1 MKKRACLVFALILLI
16 LQYAFSQSI
25 ARIVKQRD
33 REIDSFIET
42 EMKKRKIPGLALG
55 ICDAHG
61 FVKQKAYGLADVQ
74 NEAPVR
80 LQSVF
85 ELASLTKQFTA
96 GAIMLLVQEG
106 KLKFTDSI
114 KIHLKDCP
122 AAWNNITIRHLL
134 THTSGLPALGS
145 GYSGFKSFSNED
157 LRRILSNLNVQKDDS
172 YRSVITDT
180 LSFKPGE
187 NWQYSDVGY
196 LLLGIIIDN
205 VTGGYRKYLQENIFD
220 KTGMK
225 NTYLVDQVTVHP
237 YEVRGYTLRDG
248 QLVNIR
254 RVREFEIPAHYGM
267 FSNIGDLRKWDSV
280 LNTNLLFT
288 DESKRMMWQTSI
300 LNNGLKTGYGFGW
313 FTKQMANRSIVH
325 HTGLTGTG
333 MIKFVED
340 KVTFIVL
347 TNMGGVAVNP
357 DGRYETF
364 NSSGLA
370 FEIAE
375 MLGYKNLIDS
385 AFVTKDG
392 HKVVT
397 VKKEVLEK
405 LAGTYKTQ
413 NGQRRNIIVED
424 GKLYFERGPLRTRI
438 APLNNGSF
446 LMLGVINETIL
457 EPLVNDPAMRIKMG
471 NTTLTKEKLNP

>member
-1 MKKRACLVFALILLI
+1 MRARPCLLFVLMFFLLPHV
-16 LQYAFSQSI
+16 FSQSI
-25 ARIVKQRD
+25 RNIVKQRD
-33 REIDSFIET
+33 VEIDSFIEA
-42 EMKKRKIPGLALG
+42 EMKTRKIPGLTLA

-96 GAIMLLVQEG
+96 GAIMLLAQEG
-106 KLKFTDSI
+106 KLKLTDSI

-122 AAWNNITIRHLL
+122 PAWNNITIRHLL
-134 THTSGLPALGS
+134 THTSGLPALGN
-145 GYSGFKSFSNED
+145 GYSGLKALPSED
-157 LRRILSNLNVQKDDS
+157 LNRILGSLYFRKEDS
-172 YRSVITDT
+172 YRGVITDT
-180 LSFKPGE
+180 LSFIPGS
-187 NWQYSDVGY
+187 NWQYSDIGY

-205 VTGGYRKYLQENIFD
+205 LTGSYKKYLQENIFD

-225 NTYLVDQVTVHP
+225 NTYLVDQITMHP

-248 QLVNIR
+248 ELVNIR
-254 RVREFEIPAHYGM
+254 RVRDVEIPSHFGI
-267 FSNIGDLRKWDSV
+267 FSNIQDLRKWDSI
-280 LNTNLLFT
+280 LNTNSLFSH
-288 DESKRMMWQTSI
+288 ESKQMMWQNSI
-300 LNNGLKTGYGFGW
+300 LNSGRKTGYGFGW
-313 FTKQMANRSIVH
+313 FTKQMANKTIVY

-333 MIKFVED
+333 IIKFVED

-347 TNMGGVAVNP
+347 TNMGGVAVNT

-375 MLGYKNLIDS
+375 MLGYKNFIDS
-385 AFVTKDG
+385 AYVTKDG
-392 HKVVT
+392 HKIVT
-397 VKKEVLEK
+397 VKKELLEK

-413 NGQRRNIIVED
+413 NGQRRKITFED
-424 GKLYFERGPLRTRI
+424 GKIYFERGPLRTRI

-457 EPLVNDPAMRIKMG
+457 EPLSNGQSLRIKMG
-471 NTTLTKEKLNP
+471 NTTLTKE